1 MIYIYRPQP
10 STGARLLAERLTEL
24 GHRAIKI
31 GGPVGYSYQPG
42 STIVCWGAHFRN
54 PPVTALNNI
63 PLSNKLEDALK
74 LREAGVPTI
83 EVSRTRPA
91 VPAGRGF
98 FQPLTLSPVPPQGLN
113 EAAAREVIA
122 RLTAWLEAPL
132 PEVASTEWIGRCRNH
147 VGGNDLL
154 NPPAQPDYW
163 VKREHLTEEYRV
175 HVFDGASIRAGV
187 KIPRAGVSPPM
198 SGFAPGMEAG

>member
-1 MIYIYRPQP
+1 MIYIYRPQA

-24 GHRAIKI
+24 GHPARRIQQPRI
-31 GGPVGYSYQPG
+31 GGSDELLVS
-42 STIVCWGAHFRN
+42 WGAGPIHWGGS
-54 PPVTALNNI
+54 ALNNI
-63 PLSNKLEDALK
+63 PLSNKLDDALK

-83 EVSRTRPA
+83 EVSRERPA

-175 HVFDGASIRAGV
+175 HVFDGRRFGQA
-187 KIPRAGVSPPM
+187 
-198 SGFAPGMEAG
+198 